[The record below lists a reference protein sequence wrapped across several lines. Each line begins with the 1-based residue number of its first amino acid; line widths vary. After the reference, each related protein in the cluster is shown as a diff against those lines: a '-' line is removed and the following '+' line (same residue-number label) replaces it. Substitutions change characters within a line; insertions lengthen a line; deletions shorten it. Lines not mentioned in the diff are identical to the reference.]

1 MFVLRRM
8 NFMTRI
14 PINDLEIIEQAIYL
28 PILLTILQRDLQLV
42 ERTPFKL
49 GNPYINLIEET
60 IATIQRDLS
69 KVKYYMQQHKIKVQ
83 RLKSDDAFTMYCF
96 FYKGYEELH
105 NYFNP
110 KLRHKTEELL
120 EAYLK
125 KK

>member
-1 MFVLRRM
+1 
-8 NFMTRI
+8 MTRI